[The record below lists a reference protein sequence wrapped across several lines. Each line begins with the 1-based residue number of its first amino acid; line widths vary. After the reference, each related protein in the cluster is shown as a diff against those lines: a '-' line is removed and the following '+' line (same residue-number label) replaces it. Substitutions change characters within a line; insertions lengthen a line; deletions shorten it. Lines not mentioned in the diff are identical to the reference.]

1 MSLGEKEMLSLIIDI
16 FLTFLKIGAFT
27 FGGGYAMLP
36 FIQAEIIDIKGWLTT
51 KDFVDIIAIAEMTP
65 GPIAINSS
73 TFVGYKIAGFWGS
86 VAGTI
91 GVIFICTVL
100 SAVVARYFFKFK
112 DNKVLKALFKGIRPA
127 TIVLIGSA
135 VFAVG
140 KVALI
145 DIKSIA
151 IGIGIFIALFKFQLN
166 PILGIVLSGILG
178 AVLYSI

>member
-1 MSLGEKEMLSLIIDI
+1 MLRLIFDI
-16 FLTFLKIGAFT
+16 FFAFLKIGTFT

-36 FIQAEIIDIKGWLTT
+36 FIQKEIIDVKGWLTT
-51 KDFVDIIAIAEMTP
+51 KEFIDILAIAEMTP

-91 GVIFICTVL
+91 GVILVCTTL
-100 SAVVARYFFKFK
+100 STIAAKYFFKFK
-112 DNKVLKALFKGIRPA
+112 NNRVLKALFKGIRPA
-127 TIVLIGSA
+127 VIVLIGSSI
-135 VFAVG
+135 FSVG

-151 IGIGIFIALFKFQLN
+151 ICAGLFIALWKFKLN
-166 PILGIVLSGILG
+166 AIVGLILSGVLG
-178 AVLYSI
+178 VMLFSF